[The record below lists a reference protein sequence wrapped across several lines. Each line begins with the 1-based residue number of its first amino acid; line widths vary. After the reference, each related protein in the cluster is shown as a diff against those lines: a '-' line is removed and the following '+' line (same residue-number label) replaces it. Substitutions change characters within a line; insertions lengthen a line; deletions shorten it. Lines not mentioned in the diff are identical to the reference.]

1 MQNMFNFL
9 RQHNLISRQQHGFLS
24 GRSTSTNLLETLN
37 DFTLSLKH
45 KENIVAAY
53 IDYAKAF
60 DSVSHEKHC
69 CKLQAYGLCGNLLA
83 WLRNFLTGRM
93 QRTKVGHSLSSSA
106 PVVSGVIQGS
116 CLGHFGAIVV
126 CLVHQ

>member
-1 MQNMFNFL
+1 VTYFVVL
-9 RQHNLISRQQHGFLS
+9 V
-24 GRSTSTNLLETLN
+24 
-37 DFTLSLKH
+37 LSLKH

-60 DSVSHEKHC
+60 DSVFSHEKLC
-69 CKLQAYGLCGNLLA
+69 CKLQAYGLRGNLLA

-93 QRTKVGHSLSSSA
+93 QRTKVGHSLSSSV

-116 CLGHFGAIVV
+116 CLGPLLFVLYINDVV
-126 CLVHQ
+126 ALFDQSCNCKLYADDLKLYMCMNSPSSV